1 MAEGYHERV
10 VRMLGIVAY
19 VERNPG
25 VSVEEIAE
33 HFGVS
38 RAQVLKDVDTLWVS
52 GTPGYWPDD
61 LIDFDAGALEAGRLR
76 LTSDRG
82 VARPLRLGT
91 REAVVLLAALRA
103 LEETAGT
110 ALDEDERAVLTST
123 VDALRAV
130 TGDAAQAVDV
140 HLSVEADADV
150 VRTARSAARAGHQ
163 VRLRYVDAADVVTER
178 VVDPWQVLTGDEGSY
193 LHAWWPDGAG
203 ERMFRLDRVLAIT
216 ELDTPLTRAP
226 RPRDDVGFRPDA
238 GHERVSLELDGPA
251 RWVAEQMPVEEV
263 ADLPD
268 GGLRVTLR
276 VASPAWLRHL
286 VLRLAPF
293 VRSVEPVTVVD
304 DVVAAARAALAR
316 YDAR

>member
-25 VSVEEIAE
+25 VTVDELAA

-61 LIDFDAGALEAGRLR
+61 LVDFDAGAFEAGRLR

-82 VARPLRLGT
+82 LARPLRLGT

-110 ALDEDERAVLTST
+110 ALDETEREVLTRT
-123 VDALRAV
+123 VDALTAV
-130 TGDAAQAVDV
+130 TGDAATAVDV
-140 HLSVEADADV
+140 HLAVEADPEV
-150 VRTARSAARAGHQ
+150 VRTARSALRAGHQ

-178 VVDPWQVLTGDEGSY
+178 VVDPWQVLTGDERSY
-193 LHAWWPDGAG
+193 LHAWWPDGPG
-203 ERMFRLDRVLAIT
+203 ERMFRLDRVLGIT
-216 ELDTPLTRAP
+216 ELDTPVS
-226 RPRDDVGFRPDA
+226 RPPARRDETVFRPSEE
-238 GHERVSLELDGPA
+238 HERVVLDLDGSA
-251 RWVAEQMPVEEV
+251 RWVAEQTPVDEV
-263 ADLPD
+263 VDLPD

-286 VLRLAPF
+286 VLRVAPA
-293 VRSVEPVTVVD
+293 VRRVEPVSVVD
-304 DVVAAARAALAR
+304 DVVAAARAALEH
-316 YDAR
+316 YDAQ